1 MTTEREQFRI
11 SLVRRGVADPEE
23 DVDLFPR
30 DTDVAINTARFKA
43 QKLASDNI
51 EFDVWIQDV
60 FTGGLEVWRML
71 GGRLEGPIGSVEV
84 LPEAKDTGFVF
95 GLPEEVPTLEPSG
108 PGIPMRLLF
117 AEGEQTIRT
126 DELGVPSPAEY
137 EAFLKRIEEDTSFTP
152 DVLPTPGVFVSDIR
166 EGIRKRFGSLPPNWE
181 ESLSGQLSRAYTGPF
196 NQFIENT
203 GGFGGG
209 GSRGRPRGG

>member
-1 MTTEREQFRI
+1 MTTDREQFRI
-11 SLVRRGVADPEE
+11 SLVKRGVADPEE
-23 DVDLFPR
+23 DVDLFPK
-30 DTDVAINTARFKA
+30 DTDVSIATARFKA
-43 QKLASDNI
+43 QKLAGENI

-95 GLPEEVPTLEPSG
+95 GLPEEAVELKPSG
-108 PGIPMRLLF
+108 PGISMRLLF
-117 AEGEQTIRT
+117 TEGEQTVRT
-126 DELGVPSPAEY
+126 DEFDVPSPAEY
-137 EAFLKRIEEDTSFTP
+137 EAFLKRIEDDPTFIP

-166 EGIRKRFGSLPPNWE
+166 EGIIKRFGSLPPNWE
-181 ESLSGQLSRAYTGPF
+181 SSLRDQLNRAYTGPF

-209 GSRGRPRGG
+209 RPKGRPRG